1 MEHRIVRDKLHEHYP
16 THRHTSEFWEELG
29 RTIATFGF
37 LEEML
42 KKATYAFASIT
53 PCSEEE
59 YESKNMEFEKQLVRI
74 VSGSL
79 SKLIDEYD
87 KTVRKHPDAN
97 TDNLDDLIKYLRKGT
112 EFRNMLCH
120 SSWGPPNENG
130 ASVPFFVNSRNE
142 KFNSPIDVEFLRK
155 IRLCVVE
162 LICDVRDSITLMGWN
177 FPGGHDMGKQY
188 GRNGITIKN

>member
-1 MEHRIVRDKLHEHYP
+1 MEHRIDRDKLPEHYP

-42 KKATYAFASIT
+42 KKATFAFASIT

-59 YESKNMEFEKQLVRI
+59 YESKYKEFEKQLERI

-79 SKLIDEYD
+79 SKLIDEYS
-87 KTVRKHPDAN
+87 KTVRKLPDAN
-97 TDNLDDLIKYLRKGT
+97 TENLDELILNLRKGT
-112 EFRNMLCH
+112 EFRNILCH
-120 SSWGPPNENG
+120 GSWGLPNENG
-130 ASVPFFVNSRNE
+130 ASIPFYVNSKNE

-155 IRLCVVE
+155 IRHCVVE
-162 LICDVRDSITLMGWN
+162 LICDVKDSITLMGWN
-177 FPGGHDMGKQY
+177 FPGGHDIGK
-188 GRNGITIKN
+188 TIWQKRENN

>member
-1 MEHRIVRDKLHEHYP
+1 MKHRRKRDKLHEHFP
-16 THRHTSEFWEELG
+16 THRHISEFWEELG

-59 YESKNMEFEKQLVRI
+59 FQSKNKEFEKQLERI

-97 TDNLDDLIKYLRKGT
+97 TDNLDDLILNLRKGT
-112 EFRNMLCH
+112 EIRNMLCH

-130 ASVPFFVNSRNE
+130 ASVPFYVNSKKE
-142 KFNSPIDVEFLRK
+142 KNNSPIDLEFLRK
-155 IRLCVVE
+155 TRLCVVE
-162 LICDVRDSITLMGWN
+162 LICDVINSVTLMGWN
-177 FPGGHDMGKQY
+177 FPGSSGPGK
-188 GRNGITIKN
+188 TIWQNRENN